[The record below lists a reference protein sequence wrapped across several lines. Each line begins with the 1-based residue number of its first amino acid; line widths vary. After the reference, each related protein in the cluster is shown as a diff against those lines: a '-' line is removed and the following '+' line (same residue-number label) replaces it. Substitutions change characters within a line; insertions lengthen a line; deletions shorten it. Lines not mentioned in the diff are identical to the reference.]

1 MGQEWRASV
10 MVTAK
15 LGKTHAFRQDPEVVW
30 TSPGESEQKQRRLC
44 LCLLS
49 AAAGT
54 EGLTVGRIP
63 FTTIRE
69 WLQNSQPIDKAEI
82 KRTCCTVSCDDGRS
96 TTVVE
101 SSAAVQVLAIRAL
114 TALLTHSPRTHPLC
128 ATIDLFLFIP
138 PSTSCT
144 MGLSFTKKLQTWL
157 SNWDILLRAL
167 LFLHPP
173 PRTPGEALLRS
184 LLRNVFEF
192 DFTSS
197 RWPKAWNCAALC
209 GPAEPVFAPCK
220 RCARARARAAAAARC
235 SSLCHFY
242 LRSPRRRL
250 RRQQRMCMACQV
262 LKGIFDSCIPFLHPR
277 ASRHQP
283 AAMALLAQ
291 VLFSK

>member
-1 MGQEWRASV
+1 MGSPARFREVPALKIPSDGSMLPRKRFKTEQTRLCVRSAQLESRQSQIRLQHGRTDVKEREQVQGDRGMGQEWRASV

-114 TALLTHSPRTHPLC
+114 TAMLTHSPRTHPLC
-128 ATIDLFLFIP
+128 ATIDLFLFTP

-173 PRTPGEALLRS
+173 PS
-184 LLRNVFEF
+184 S
-192 DFTSS
+192 TSHS
-197 RWPKAWNCAALC
+197 W
-209 GPAEPVFAPCK
+209 
-220 RCARARARAAAAARC
+220 
-235 SSLCHFY
+235 
-242 LRSPRRRL
+242 RSPATTSPWKSFR
-250 RRQQRMCMACQV
+250 V
-262 LKGIFDSCIPFLHPR
+262 
-277 ASRHQP
+277 
-283 AAMALLAQ
+283 
-291 VLFSK
+291 